1 MVRTCGSYTGIHLC
15 LLGNSEKISPKSVHT
30 VEIYCL
36 CKRRKVTQRVV
47 SAENIS
53 FIAFEIF

>member
-1 MVRTCGSYTGIHLC
+1 MVRTRGSYTGIYLC